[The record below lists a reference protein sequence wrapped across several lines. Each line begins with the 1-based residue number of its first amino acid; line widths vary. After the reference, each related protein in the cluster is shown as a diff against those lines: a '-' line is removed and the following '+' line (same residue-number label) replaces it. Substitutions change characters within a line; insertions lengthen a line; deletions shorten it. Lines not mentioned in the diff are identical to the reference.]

1 MANFAHEF
9 LVQDPEPISS
19 IFPSID
25 SHTHIIYEKK
35 RKFADFI
42 GERYLKGSLIGEGSY
57 SKVKDIL
64 DSQSLARKAAK
75 IVSRKKIRKIPN
87 GETNVRRE
95 VTILSKLSH
104 INIIK
109 LYHSFQ
115 DPNKDKIYLIL
126 EYCLGDLQTLLD
138 SSITKYFC
146 LFQAKHYFVQLING
160 LEYIH
165 SRGIVHKDI
174 KPGNML
180 ISADDVLK
188 LTDFGVAEELSPF
201 QPNDDCKLAQGAPAF
216 QSPEE
221 VTGVHDVWSGFK
233 ADIWSAGVSL
243 YNFTTG
249 KYPFEGDCLY
259 QIINSIQNDEIKVP
273 QTLPISL
280 IDLLTNMLQKI
291 PEKRFSIY
299 CIKSHS
305 WLLEDIP
312 TPPRDRLLRFGSY
325 TKSLVCDRGLTM
337 TPYLENLHN
346 FRDNNEKQ
354 ELFCLQGYNRNFE
367 SGNDFSQNSE
377 IFPFPFEAKLLST
390 HSKVGGSEQQ
400 ISNIG
405 ESADQIGLLNIDFD
419 NLRLANSVEIIDNS
433 VINSYE
439 ISNDSVP
446 NPKNSKSK
454 SKPQSCKQQ

>member
-1 MANFAHEF
+1 MANLGKDIFI
-9 LVQDPEPISS
+9 QDPEPLSS

-64 DSQSLARKAAK
+64 DSQSLTRKAAK

-87 GETNVRRE
+87 GEINVRRE
-95 VTILSKLSH
+95 IMILKKLSH

-109 LYHSFQ
+109 LFHSFQ
-115 DPNKDKIYLIL
+115 DPIKDKIYLIL

-138 SSITKYFC
+138 NSINKLFS
-146 LFQAKHYFVQLING
+146 LFQAKHYFVQLIAG

-180 ISADDVLK
+180 ISADDILK

-221 VTGVHDVWSGFK
+221 VTGIHDVWSGFK

-249 KYPFEGDCLY
+249 QYPFEGDCLY
-259 QIINSIQNDEIKVP
+259 QIINSIQNDDVIVP
-273 QTLPISL
+273 HTLPISL
-280 IDLLTNMLQKI
+280 IDLLTNMLQKS
-291 PEKRFSIY
+291 PERRFSIY
-299 CIKSHS
+299 SIKSHS
-305 WLLEDIP
+305 WLLEVIP
-312 TPPRDRLLRFGSY
+312 TPPKASLLHFGNY
-325 TKSLVCDRGLTM
+325 NKSLVCDRGLTM

-346 FRDNNEKQ
+346 FRDNNDKQ

-367 SGNDFSQNSE
+367 IGNDVYQNSE
-377 IFPFPFEAKLLST
+377 IFPLPFESKLLST

-405 ESADQIGLLNIDFD
+405 ESSDHMALLNVDFD

-433 VINSYE
+433 TIHSYIIPNE
-439 ISNDSVP
+439 SVLHQ
-446 NPKNSKSK
+446 KNSKSK
-454 SKPQSCKQQ
+454 NKPQSCKQQ